1 MSLSTD
7 HMLSSSTG
15 HFFYGHPAYGHGGGG
30 GGHYLHHTETY
41 PAIHE
46 EHYYAPVYQDH
57 EEEYHK
63 QNYKGKGSDLSI
75 KDFFEIALT
84 ALAFLSFG
92 VFIIHLLM
100 NATVYTGCI
109 YIAIANSS
117 LRLPPLIFLFF
128 QIRVDEREH
137 NHDHDDRQTSEKE
150 SEWIVALV
158 LRRSTG
164 IERIVS
170 HRSQK
175 RRGCPRS

>member
-1 MSLSTD
+1 MVKQNAETIIKKKVSLRSNIYQSLTTD
-7 HMLSSSTG
+7 HMLPSSTG
-15 HFFYGHPAYGHGGGG
+15 HFFYGHPAYGHGGGGGGGG

-46 EHYYAPVYQDH
+46 EHYYAPIYQDH

-100 NATVYTGCI
+100 NATVHMG
-109 YIAIANSS
+109 YI
-117 LRLPPLIFLFF
+117 
-128 QIRVDEREH
+128 
-137 NHDHDDRQTSEKE
+137 
-150 SEWIVALV
+150 W
-158 LRRSTG
+158 
-164 IERIVS
+164 
-170 HRSQK
+170 
-175 RRGCPRS
+175 

>member
-1 MSLSTD
+1 
-7 HMLSSSTG
+7 MLPSSTG
-15 HFFYGHPAYGHGGGG
+15 HFFYGHPAYGHGGGGGG

-46 EHYYAPVYQDH
+46 EHYYAPIYQDH

-100 NATVYTGCI
+100 NATVHTG
-109 YIAIANSS
+109 YI
-117 LRLPPLIFLFF
+117 RYFQFLFS
-128 QIRVDEREH
+128 
-137 NHDHDDRQTSEKE
+137 TS
-150 SEWIVALV
+150 SSYLS
-158 LRRSTG
+158 LLSNSRRRT
-164 IERIVS
+164 
-170 HRSQK
+170 
-175 RRGCPRS
+175 

>member
-1 MSLSTD
+1 MKGKKKNLLKIKYLSFSTD
-7 HMLSSSTG
+7 HMLPSSTG
-15 HFFYGHPAYGHGGGG
+15 HFFYGHPAYGHGGGGGG

-46 EHYYAPVYQDH
+46 EHYYAPIYQDH

-100 NATVYTGCI
+100 NATVHTG
-109 YIAIANSS
+109 YI
-117 LRLPPLIFLFF
+117 RYFQFLFSTF
-128 QIRVDEREH
+128 SSYLSLLS
-137 NHDHDDRQTSEKE
+137 NS
-150 SEWIVALV
+150 
-158 LRRSTG
+158 RRRT
-164 IERIVS
+164 
-170 HRSQK
+170 
-175 RRGCPRS
+175 